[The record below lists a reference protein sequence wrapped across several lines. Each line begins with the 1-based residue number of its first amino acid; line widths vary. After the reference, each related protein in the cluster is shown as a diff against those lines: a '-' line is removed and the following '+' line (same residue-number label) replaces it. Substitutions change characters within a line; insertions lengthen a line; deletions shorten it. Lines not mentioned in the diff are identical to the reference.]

1 MGGLDHLRYEVKL
14 FELENKRWNFYVY
27 VATRAG
33 ERWSQNIQVG
43 SGSAD
48 SEVQAVEQAQEKATT
63 DRRKREEESA
73 AMKTVSLK

>member
-1 MGGLDHLRYEVKL
+1 MALDHLRYEVKL

-33 ERWSQNIQVG
+33 ERWTQNTLVG

-48 SEVQAVEQAQEKATT
+48 SEAEAVEQAQEKATA
-63 DRRKREEESA
+63 DRRKREEDSA
-73 AMKTVSLK
+73 AMKTVALT